1 MEIKIP
7 SVISYQ
13 RTGSNYTC
21 NPPVLDTDIDYIV
34 LVSDFGKAASFLLES
49 GFVACT
55 ELEYYGNMFY
65 AFRKGQLNLIIT
77 WQGVFYER
85 FCAATMLAKH
95 RNLLDKDDRVDLFKV
110 ILYGEYLVT
119 PTKSDFNL
127 EF

>member
-34 LVSDFGKAASFLLES
+34 LVSDYGKVASFLLES
-49 GFVACT
+49 GFVSCT
-55 ELEYYGNMFY
+55 ELEYDGNMFY

-85 FCAATMLAKH
+85 FCAATMLAKY
-95 RNLLDKDDRVDLFKV
+95 RNLLDKDDRVDLFNT
-110 ILYGEYLVT
+110 ILYGEYLIT
-119 PTKSDFNL
+119 PTETDFNL